1 MAEKIIRTTFL
12 LRRGTSAQW
21 EENNP
26 VLGTGEPG
34 FELDTKKL
42 KIGDG
47 QTPFMDLPYIGVDE
61 VNFKIPGLDTA
72 EVGQIAVKGE
82 NGLEWKNES
91 VPMTEDQIKNLINN
105 AIFEAEKGKEYTT
118 AELQTAVSKS
128 GFIKLAKDIE
138 LNSEQL
144 IIPEGQEVILDLG
157 GHDIIGSVNEMLL
170 ADGGV
175 LTIRGTGKIESSL
188 RPVIARNG
196 GKIIVE
202 GGLIKSTGS
211 NGISASGEGSE
222 IIFNNGEVEAQEYGI
237 NLIDGGTVEIN
248 GGTIEAF
255 DNCAIG
261 GNGSPYIDA
270 DGKVTTRVSERVRDQ
285 EPVNIIMNGGSII
298 SNIQSAGW
306 VANGVYMPNDGSFT
320 MNGGLIK
327 ANGGCGI
334 CIRAGEVVL
343 NGGKIETSGDP
354 TAKGKC
360 GDSRIVV
367 PCAPVV
373 YDKEANYP
381 HANTMK
387 LTIGENMEFIK
398 PEGLGKLVTIPADL
412 EDTNI
417 VLPNNWDN
425 DAE

>member
-61 VNFKIPGLDTA
+61 VNFEIPGLDTA

-91 VPMTEDQIKNLINN
+91 VSMTEDQIKNLINN
-105 AIFEAEKGKEYTT
+105 AIFEAEKGKEYTA
-118 AELQTAVSKS
+118 AELQTVVSKS
-128 GFIKLAKDIE
+128 GFVKLAADVD
-138 LNSEQL
+138 LGTTGQL
-144 IIPEGQEVILDLG
+144 VIPEGEEVILDLG
-157 GHDIIGSVNEMLL
+157 DNDIIGSKNELIL
-170 ADGGV
+170 ANGGTI
-175 LTIRGTGKIESSL
+175 TIRGTGKIESSA

-196 GKIIVE
+196 GKVIIE
-202 GGLIKSTGS
+202 GCLIKSLNS
-211 NGISASGEGSE
+211 NGVSASGEGSK
-222 IIFNNGEVEAQEYGI
+222 IIFNNGEVEAQEYGA
-237 NLIDGGTVEIN
+237 NLINGGTIEIN
-248 GGTIEAF
+248 GGVIEAF
-255 DNCAIG
+255 DNCAVG
-261 GNGSPYIDA
+261 GNGSRYIDEN
-270 DGKVTTRVSERVRDQ
+270 GNVTTTNTGTEQKAVSIV
-285 EPVNIIMNGGSII
+285 MNGGKLI
-298 SNIQSAGW
+298 SHIQSNGY

-320 MNGGLIK
+320 MNGGEII
-327 ANGGCGI
+327 ADNGCGI
-334 CIRAGEVVL
+334 CIRAGEVIL

-354 TAKGKC
+354 TIKGKC
-360 GDSRIVV
+360 GDSRVVV
-367 PCAPVV
+367 PCAPIV
-373 YDKEANYP
+373 YDKQANYP
-381 HANTMK
+381 KTDTMK
-387 LTIGENMEFIK
+387 LTISKNMEFVK

-412 EDTNI
+412 EDINI
-417 VLPNNWDN
+417 ILPNDWDN

>member
-61 VNFKIPGLDTA
+61 VNFEIPGLDTA

-82 NGLEWKNES
+82 NGLEWKDES
-91 VPMTEDQIKNLINN
+91 VSMTEDQIKELINN
-105 AIFEAEKGKEYTT
+105 AIFEAEKGKEYTA

-128 GFIKLAKDIE
+128 GFVKLAADVD
-138 LNSEQL
+138 LGTTGQL
-144 IIPEGQEVILDLG
+144 VIPEGEEVILDLG
-157 GHDIIGSVNEMLL
+157 DNDIIGSKNELIL
-170 ADGGV
+170 ANGGTV
-175 LTIRGTGKIESSL
+175 TIRGTGKIESSA

-196 GKIIVE
+196 GKVIVE
-202 GGLIKSTGS
+202 GCLIKSLNS
-211 NGISASGEGSE
+211 NGVSASGEGSQ
-222 IIFNNGEVEAQEYGI
+222 IVFNNGEVEAQEYGV
-237 NLIDGGTVEIN
+237 NLINGGAIEIN
-248 GGTIEAF
+248 GGVIEAF
-255 DNCAIG
+255 DNCAVG
-261 GNGSPYIDA
+261 GNGSRYIDEN
-270 DGKVTTRVSERVRDQ
+270 GNVTTTNTGAEQ
-285 EPVNIIMNGGSII
+285 KAVNVVMNGGKLI
-298 SNIQSAGW
+298 SHIQSSGY

-320 MNGGLIK
+320 MNGGEII
-327 ANGGCGI
+327 ADNGCGI
-334 CIRAGEVVL
+334 CIRAGEVIL

-354 TAKGKC
+354 TIKGKC
-360 GDSRIVV
+360 GDSRVVV

-373 YDKEANYP
+373 YDKQANYP
-381 HANTMK
+381 KTDTMK
-387 LTIGENMEFIK
+387 LTISENMEFVK
-398 PEGLGKLVTIPADL
+398 PEGLSKLVTIPADL
-412 EDTNI
+412 EDANI
-417 VLPNNWDN
+417 VLPNDWDN

>member
-1 MAEKIIRTTFL
+1 
-12 LRRGTSAQW
+12 
-21 EENNP
+21 
-26 VLGTGEPG
+26 
-34 FELDTKKL
+34 
-42 KIGDG
+42 
-47 QTPFMDLPYIGVDE
+47 MDLPYIGVDE
-61 VNFKIPGLDTA
+61 VNFEIPGLDAA

-105 AIFEAEKGKEYTT
+105 AIFEAEKGKEYTA

-298 SNIQSAGW
+298 SNIQSAG
-306 VANGVYMPNDGSFT
+306 
-320 MNGGLIK
+320 
-327 ANGGCGI
+327 
-334 CIRAGEVVL
+334 
-343 NGGKIETSGDP
+343 
-354 TAKGKC
+354 
-360 GDSRIVV
+360 
-367 PCAPVV
+367 
-373 YDKEANYP
+373 
-381 HANTMK
+381 
-387 LTIGENMEFIK
+387 
-398 PEGLGKLVTIPADL
+398 
-412 EDTNI
+412 
-417 VLPNNWDN
+417 
-425 DAE
+425 

>member
-61 VNFKIPGLDTA
+61 VNFEIPGLDTA

-91 VPMTEDQIKNLINN
+91 VSMTEDQIKNLINN
-105 AIFEAEKGKEYTT
+105 AIFEAEKGKEYTA

-128 GFIKLAKDIE
+128 GFVKLAADVD
-138 LNSEQL
+138 LGTTGQL
-144 IIPEGQEVILDLG
+144 VIPEGEEVILDLG
-157 GHDIIGSVNEMLL
+157 DNDIIGSKNELIL
-170 ADGGV
+170 ANGGTI
-175 LTIRGTGKIESSL
+175 TIRGTGKIESSA

-196 GKIIVE
+196 GKVIIE
-202 GGLIKSTGS
+202 GCLIKSLNS
-211 NGISASGEGSE
+211 NGVSASGEGSK
-222 IIFNNGEVEAQEYGI
+222 IIFNNGEVEAQEYGA
-237 NLIDGGTVEIN
+237 NLINGGTIEIN
-248 GGTIEAF
+248 GGVIEAF
-255 DNCAIG
+255 DNCAVG
-261 GNGSPYIDA
+261 GNGSRYIDEN
-270 DGKVTTRVSERVRDQ
+270 GNVTTINTGTEQKAVSIV
-285 EPVNIIMNGGSII
+285 MNGGKLI
-298 SNIQSAGW
+298 SHIQSNGY

-320 MNGGLIK
+320 MNGGEII
-327 ANGGCGI
+327 ADNGCGI
-334 CIRAGEVVL
+334 CIRAGEVIL

-354 TAKGKC
+354 TIKGKC
-360 GDSRIVV
+360 GDSRVVV
-367 PCAPVV
+367 PCAPIV
-373 YDKEANYP
+373 YDKQANYP
-381 HANTMK
+381 KTDTMK
-387 LTIGENMEFIK
+387 LTISKNMEFVK

-412 EDTNI
+412 EDINI
-417 VLPNNWDN
+417 ILPNDWDN